1 MATIETNGAGG
12 NISRN
17 LRIASALARVSRA
30 LYRTG
35 LWLLYGGAAAEMIFH
50 VATNEGWR
58 SGCVSAGSNAAA
70 RS

>member
-1 MATIETNGAGG
+1 MATIETNQTGG
-12 NISRN
+12 NVGRDF
-17 LRIASALARVSRA
+17 RIASALAPVSRA

-50 VATNEGWR
+50 GAVNEGWTG
-58 SGCVSAGSNAAA
+58 GCVSPGSNVAV